1 MADDKKNVFISHIH
15 EDDAGLT
22 KLKDLLKKN
31 GMEIRDAS
39 INSTNPNDATS
50 PEYIKSGVLAPQINW
65 ASTLIVYLTPETK
78 NSEWVSW
85 EIEYAQKQ
93 GKRIVGVWAH
103 GHNECEIPDALNDY
117 AHAIVGW
124 NGNAIVDA
132 INGKTNDWQKPDGTP
147 CAPRSIKHYSC

>member
-31 GMEIRDAS
+31 GMDIRDAS
-39 INSTNPNDATS
+39 INSSSPNDAKS
-50 PEYIKSGVLAPQINW
+50 PEYIKSGILAPQINW

-78 NSEWVSW
+78 NSKWVSW

-93 GKRIVGVWAH
+93 GKRIIGVWAH

-117 AHAIVGW
+117 AHAIVG
-124 NGNAIVDA
+124 
-132 INGKTNDWQKPDGTP
+132 
-147 CAPRSIKHYSC
+147 